1 MSNEVWV
8 RWKDSTSSAGM
19 VLVDTVNDLGDH
31 AQIKDLR
38 KAFVKQQVV
47 NVSPAA
53 VVVRETESGEML
65 KANTMLTNYFMPPA
79 DSAAAPGPGNSED
92 TALFLT
98 VPQQQPPQQ
107 QQWGVPLAFQ
117 PVIEFAKQQMDKH
130 TEGRAFSKAGYTW
143 ARLLLSERGI
153 QVRTKEL
160 NLDGGQGSEPEGFH
174 WTVETKDNEVVRP
187 GENYKTKGAM
197 DWVLQNF
204 LRSDDM
210 FGLKVV
216 TGSALPELR
225 GHTKKANGKSDLVIG
240 KKAELQIATATDPY
254 DFAFGLIELK
264 QDIYYINKGQNVLE
278 LASLATISRV
288 GKNSSLLATDCNTQW
303 ELYWFEDERTIVR
316 GVYRSGRK
324 CFEDFRRLLMDAE
337 SRVLRPPSRQT
348 RLVLP
353 NFEEHGEEV
362 DPDDEQNLDGFGAD
376 DPKTKA
382 LERQG
387 QLDALADYLGDLY
400 GVRPN
405 VPSWAMAKNTC
416 PDYYA

>member
-1 MSNEVWV
+1 MANKEVAP
-8 RWKDSTSSAGM
+8 SSEMRIWYELNNKHASVM
-19 VLVDTVNDLGDH
+19 IAADAVVD
-31 AQIKDLR
+31 DLR
-38 KAFVKQQVV
+38 AAIIKKNPSLKEVDPGTIDIYK
-47 NVSPAA
+47 A
-53 VVVRETESGEML
+53 VVADAVEGRAQRLIPVNESVSTLGETSIVNPIIVI
-65 KANTMLTNYFMPPA
+65 A
-79 DSAAAPGPGNSED
+79 SAP
-92 TALFLT
+92 
-98 VPQQQPPQQ
+98 PPQQ

-204 LRSDDM
+204 LRSDDI

-353 NFEEHGEEV
+353 NFEEHGDEEV